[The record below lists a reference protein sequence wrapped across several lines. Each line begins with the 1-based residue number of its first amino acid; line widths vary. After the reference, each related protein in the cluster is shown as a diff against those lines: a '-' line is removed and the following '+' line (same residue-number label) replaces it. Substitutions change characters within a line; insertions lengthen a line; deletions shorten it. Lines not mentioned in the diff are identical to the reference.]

1 MENTVTQH
9 NINEAWKAIH
19 KIFDITGTIVRDD
32 KIVPIYEIPI
42 SSPPTIKQYSKLM
55 YIMDQQLTKPQ
66 KLVIIE
72 RLIKG
77 RTFKEINSIIEGD
90 NPNRASLLYISG
102 MRKLTKG
109 ASLTGN
115 VNTEY
120 LVNDDI
126 EPEVYYNVQ
135 G

>member
-9 NINEAWKAIH
+9 DVNEAWKAMH
-19 KIFDITGTIVRDD
+19 KIFDITATVIRDG
-32 KIVPIYEIPI
+32 KITPIYEIPI

-55 YIMDQQLTKPQ
+55 YIMDQQLTKSQ

-72 RLIKG
+72 KLIKG
-77 RTFKEINSIIEGD
+77 KTFKEINSMIEGD
-90 NPNRASLLYISG
+90 SPNRAFNQYRSG
-102 MRKLTKG
+102 IGKLTKG
-109 ASLTGN
+109 IFLTGN
-115 VNTEY
+115 ANTEY